1 LNGSTALINLR
12 IFPVILSDRVPSV
25 KTTLA
30 DSVATGTRRCYKYQ
44 INMLLLFA
52 FKVSET
58 DASFSRDILTF
69 HAFMHTL
76 VVQPCDPSNFLL
88 HTFATSHRFLLDC
101 NLSKISP

>member
-69 HAFMHTL
+69 SFTL
-76 VVQPCDPSNFLL
+76 LQPLTDFSL
-88 HTFATSHRFLLDC
+88 TATSQRFLH
-101 NLSKISP
+101 NSVSPPF